1 MSDFSRRGFL
11 QMLGL
16 GGMALAIEA
25 RKPIPLFGSDEE
37 EAIVTPEPTL
47 LKGHVVVAKKG
58 ITERIPKD
66 DPVWNKYGPNS
77 GVVPVARLTRS
88 QVPGGGELRSLQEH
102 KLHIAAEIPPGA
114 DPHVVYYRAANDLR
128 DQFMRLSRQ
137 KLLDLDPELRR
148 GAVIV
153 TVVESPILATS
164 RHTWEEAHRDRWKG
178 QRVSGFDVTA
188 YFRQGIRYSTKGLD
202 TFNIY
207 SEQGEYPIDVPKD
220 IDLALLMKMDREV
233 LSDSTLLVGDP
244 RRWRPS
250 RRTSRIFTA

>member
-1 MSDFSRRGFL
+1 MISAAADSFRCSGFRAS
-11 QMLGL
+11 
-16 GGMALAIEA
+16 MALAIEA
-25 RKPIPLFGSDEE
+25 RKPIPLFGSDDE
-37 EAIVTPEPTL
+37 EAIVTPDTNL
-47 LKGHVVVAKKG
+47 LSGHVVVQKKG

-66 DPVWNKYGPNS
+66 DPVLQKYGPNS
-77 GVVPVARLTRS
+77 STVPVARMTRT
-88 QVPGGGELRSLQEH
+88 QVPGGGELRSLETH
-102 KLHIAAEIPPGA
+102 KLHIAAQIPPDA

-128 DQFMRLSRQ
+128 EQFMRLSRQ
-137 KLLDLDPELRR
+137 KLLDLSPELRR
-148 GAVIV
+148 GAFIV

-164 RHTWEEAHRDRWKG
+164 RHTWEDEHREQWKNK
-178 QRVSGFDVTA
+178 RVSGFDVTA

-220 IDLALLMKMDREV
+220 IDIALLMKMDREV

-250 RRTSRIFTA
+250 SRTSRIFRA